1 MPTTQK
7 YHNFLL
13 TVAFLNPF
21 DTIHSPC
28 VFDESVRNSTM
39 SLGVSLKEQSS
50 HSYIMIHTY
59 TSTLNRLKKMIIKCN
74 QNYEKIKPNHH

>member
-21 DTIHSPC
+21 DTVHPPC

-39 SLGVSLKEQSS
+39 SLRVSLKVQRS
-50 HSYIMIHTY
+50 HTTLQYMYTY
-59 TSTLNRLKKMIIKCN
+59 QHSNL
-74 QNYEKIKPNHH
+74 